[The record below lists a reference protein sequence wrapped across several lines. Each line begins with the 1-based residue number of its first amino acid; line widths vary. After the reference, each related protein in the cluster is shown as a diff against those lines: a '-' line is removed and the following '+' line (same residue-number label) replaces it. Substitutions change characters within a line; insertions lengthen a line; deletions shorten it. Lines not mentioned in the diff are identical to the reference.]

1 MGIKKAKMG
10 GMGAGRGRGWDG
22 SCMGWWAWENH
33 ELWCIKVGR
42 GAGSRGTA
50 IIVQKSG
57 NGGRGGRQG
66 QGNGMGHARG
76 EGHGKTMKYSV

>member
-1 MGIKKAKMG
+1 M
-10 GMGAGRGRGWDG
+10 
-22 SCMGWWAWENH
+22 
-33 ELWCIKVGR
+33 GR